1 MRVLHA
7 IHDFLPRHRAGSEI
21 YAHELCR
28 ALAARGQ
35 QVHVLCAEYD
45 PARSHG
51 SLVWRFVDDLPVTEL
66 VNNWSFATFAESYR
80 SERLERQLDHVL
92 RAVQPDIL
100 HIHNLLNLSL
110 DLPRLARARGI
121 PSVATLH
128 EYTLVCP
135 SGGQRVHL
143 GERTVCHEIDPAR
156 CATCFPRSHLYSQMV
171 YGRVSRVAGG
181 SGALTRLAGMVRRHS
196 PRLFARAG
204 RIAAARAAARERTT
218 ADDISVRL
226 DAVRGVFED
235 VDLFVAPSPALAA
248 DFRRFG
254 LPADRLRV
262 SDYGFSPIREVRR
275 VPGDGRLRI
284 GFVGTLVWH
293 KGAHVLVGA
302 VRRLPADAVSVHLF
316 GSLETFPD
324 YVAELREAARGLP
337 VRFEGDFDR
346 ERLAEVLSRV
356 DVLAVCSLWPENSP
370 LVIHEAFMA
379 GLPVVGS
386 RMGGTADLVRDGVN
400 GLLYEADSPD
410 SLAAALRRL
419 LDDPQL
425 PGRLAAAH
433 PPVKTMAEDAAEWEA
448 VYGEVVS
455 RHAGGGRDAGPH

>member
-1 MRVLHA
+1 
-7 IHDFLPRHRAGSEI
+7 
-21 YAHELCR
+21 
-28 ALAARGQ
+28 LAARGHEL
-35 QVHVLCAEYD
+35 HVLCAEYD
-45 PARSHG
+45 PARPHG
-51 SLVWRFVDDLPVTEL
+51 TLVWRFSDDLPVTEL
-66 VNNWSFATFAESYR
+66 VNNWCFPSFAESYR
-80 SERLERQLDHVL
+80 GELLDRQLDHVL
-92 RAVQPDIL
+92 RAVQPDVL

-110 DLPRLARARGI
+110 DLPRLAGARGI

-143 GERTVCHEIDPAR
+143 GERTVCHDIDPVR
-156 CATCFPRSHLYSQMV
+156 CATCFPRSHLYAQMV
-171 YGRVSRVAGG
+171 YGRVSRVAGRA
-181 SGALTRLAGMVRRHS
+181 GAVTRLIGAVRRRF

-204 RIAAARAAARERTT
+204 RIAAAQVAARERIT
-218 ADDISVRL
+218 AGDISARL
-226 DAVRGVFED
+226 DVVRGVFED

-262 SDYGFSPIREVRR
+262 SDYGFLPIGP
-275 VPGDGRLRI
+275 VPRTARDGRLRF

-293 KGAHVLVGA
+293 KGAHVLVEA

-316 GSLETFPD
+316 GSLDTFPD
-324 YVAELREAARGLP
+324 YVAGLREAARDLP
-337 VRFEGDFDR
+337 VRFEGGFDR
-346 ERLAEVLSRV
+346 EHLAEVYGRI
-356 DVLAVCSLWPENSP
+356 DVLVVCSLWPENSP

-386 RMGGTADLVRDGVN
+386 RLGGTADLVRDGVN

-419 LDDPQL
+419 LDDPKL

-448 VYGEVVS
+448 VYREVVRARS
-455 RHAGGGRDAGPH
+455 APPARVP

>member
-1 MRVLHA
+1 VRALHV

-21 YAHELCR
+21 YAYELCR
-28 ALAARGQ
+28 ALAARGHEL
-35 QVHVLCAEYD
+35 HVLCAEYD
-45 PARSHG
+45 PTRSHG
-51 SLVWRFVDDLPVTEL
+51 SLEWRFEGDLPVTEV
-66 VNNWSFATFAESYR
+66 VNNWCFESFAQSYR
-80 SERLERQLDHVL
+80 SQRLECQLDHVL
-92 RAVQPDIL
+92 AAVQPDVV
-100 HIHNLLNLSL
+100 HVHNLLNLSL
-110 DLPRLARARGI
+110 GLPRLARARGI

-143 GERTVCHEIDPAR
+143 GDRTVCHDLDPAR

-171 YGRVSRVAGG
+171 YGRVSRVAAA
-181 SGALTRLAGMVRRHS
+181 GALTRVAGLVRRRF

-204 RIAAARAAARERTT
+204 QLAAERAAARETIT
-218 ADDISVRL
+218 AEDVARRL
-226 DAVRGVFED
+226 EAVQEVYRE

-262 SDYGFSPIREVRR
+262 SDYGFLPIGPIRR
-275 VPGDGRLRI
+275 VSGDGRLRL

-293 KGAHVLVGA
+293 KGAHVLVEA
-302 VRRLPADAVSVHLF
+302 VRRLTADACTVHLF
-316 GSLETFPD
+316 GSLDTFPD

-337 VRFEGDFDR
+337 VHFEGGFDR
-346 ERLAEVLSRV
+346 ERLGEVYGRV
-356 DVLAVCSLWPENSP
+356 DALVVCSLWPENSP

-400 GLLYEADSPD
+400 GLLYDAESPD

-419 LDDPQL
+419 LEQPEL
-425 PGRLAAAH
+425 RGRLAAAH
-433 PPVKTMAEDAAEWEA
+433 PPVKTMAEDAEEWER
-448 VYGEVVS
+448 VYREVVEP
-455 RHAGGGRDAGPH
+455 GRSGDEGLHR